1 MHMSAGGIIIHISI
15 NHYGLF
21 MGPPRRSA
29 YKCQLACFSNTV
41 NVNQAILSQMTK
53 LSIFLLAFGVVAA
66 AHASE
71 LITRDT
77 STAVIDLGYAQYQG
91 VFDTS
96 RNLSYF
102 LGIRYANPPTG
113 TS

>member
-1 MHMSAGGIIIHISI
+1 MALLSIFPSITTGFSWDPHAGAHTNAS
-15 NHYGLF
+15 L
-21 MGPPRRSA
+21 
-29 YKCQLACFSNTV
+29 LVFSNTV

-102 LGIRYANPPTG
+102 LAIRYANPPTG